1 MTFRHSMQP
10 RPPEYCTVEP
20 CSNIIASRSC
30 LKIPLFGLYTWSLY
44 VYQIHARRSSVMAR
58 WSGIL
63 PARLPTKVWRNESN
77 YGNALFI
84 VLFPDRL

>member
-1 MTFRHSMQP
+1 
-10 RPPEYCTVEP
+10 
-20 CSNIIASRSC
+20 
-30 LKIPLFGLYTWSLY
+30 
-44 VYQIHARRSSVMAR
+44 MAR